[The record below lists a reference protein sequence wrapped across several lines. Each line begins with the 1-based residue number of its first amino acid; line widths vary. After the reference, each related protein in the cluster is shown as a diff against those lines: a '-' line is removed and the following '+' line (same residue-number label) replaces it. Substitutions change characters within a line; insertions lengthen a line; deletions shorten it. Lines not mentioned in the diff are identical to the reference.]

1 MTYWEYVTAT
11 AIGALLAFLFGL
23 TLFWIKERWVGADR
37 KKKAIKNLLYE
48 FEYNLNLF
56 EEYKKRLTECIE
68 AVSAD
73 KRKIYLNLNY
83 DFVGTYFAKR
93 FYNEGY
99 LSDFLHQEDMKRWNI
114 FLYELSPGGET
125 YVKEEVDKWREKY
138 GDKESVYNALKNE
151 RDHIQFA
158 IDMIE
163 YLKTRIKL

>member
-1 MTYWEYVTAT
+1 MKYWEHVTAT
-11 AIGALLAFLFGL
+11 AIGALLGFLFGL
-23 TLFWIKERWVGADR
+23 ALFWIKERLADTDQR
-37 KKKAIKNLLYE
+37 KKAIKNLLYE

-56 EEYKKRLTECIE
+56 EEYKKKLTECIE

-73 KRKIYLNLNY
+73 KRKIYLNLDY
-83 DFVGTYFAKR
+83 DFVGTHFARR

-114 FLYELSPGGET
+114 FLSKLSPGSET
-125 YVKEEVDKWREKY
+125 HVEEEVDKWREKES
-138 GDKESVYNALKNE
+138 DKESVYNALKNE

>member
-1 MTYWEYVTAT
+1 MTYWEHVTAT
-11 AIGALLAFLFGL
+11 AIGALLGFLFGL
-23 TLFWIKERWVGADR
+23 ALFWIKERWFNTDQR
-37 KKKAIKNLLYE
+37 KKAVKNLLYE

-56 EEYKKRLTECIE
+56 EEYKKKLTGCIE
-68 AVSAD
+68 ALSAD
-73 KRKIYLNLNY
+73 KRKIYLNLDY
-83 DFVGTYFAKR
+83 DFVATHFSRR

-114 FLYELSPGGET
+114 FLSKLSPGSET
-125 YVKEEVDKWREKY
+125 YIEEEVDKWREKG

>member
-23 TLFWIKERWVGADR
+23 TLFWIKERWVDTDQR
-37 KKKAIKNLLYE
+37 KKAIKNLLYE

-56 EEYKKRLTECIE
+56 EEYKKKLTECIE

-73 KRKIYLNLNY
+73 KRKIYLILDY

-114 FLYELSPGGET
+114 FLSNLSPGGET
-125 YVKEEVDKWREKY
+125 YVKEEVDKWREKD
-138 GDKESVYNALKNE
+138 GDKESVYSALKNE
-151 RDHIQFA
+151 RDNIQFA